1 MAITNVTP
9 GSWVT
14 ITTTTADTVF
24 QNQSP
29 REMYISA
36 ADTQATLK
44 DGFLLEPWKGIVIS
58 TGKSVKVSVWVADG
72 FVYYSEV

>member
-1 MAITNVTP
+1 MAIATVAP
-9 GSWVT
+9 GTWVT
-14 ITTTTADTVF
+14 ITTTTGDTVF

-36 ADTQATLK
+36 AATQADLK

-58 TGKSVKVSVWVADG
+58 AGKTVKVSVWTSTG
-72 FVYYSEV
+72 FVYHSEV

>member
-1 MAITNVTP
+1 MAITTVAP

-14 ITTTTADTVF
+14 ITTTIEDTVF

-36 ADTQATLK
+36 ADTQANLK
-44 DGFLLEPWKGIVIS
+44 DGFLLEPWKGLVIS
-58 TGKSVKVSVWVADG
+58 AGKTVKVSVWDANG
-72 FVYYSEV
+72 FVYHSGV